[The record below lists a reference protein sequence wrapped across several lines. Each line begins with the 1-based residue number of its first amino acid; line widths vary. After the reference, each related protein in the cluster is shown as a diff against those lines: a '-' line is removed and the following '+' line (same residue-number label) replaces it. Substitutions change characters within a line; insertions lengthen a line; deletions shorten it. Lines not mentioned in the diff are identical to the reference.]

1 MRAAL
6 VQLCASDDPAAN
18 LPETERLVRE
28 AAAAG
33 AGLVLTP
40 EVTNIVSTSRARQR
54 EVLAPEEED
63 RTLAR
68 LREVAVETGTWLSI
82 GSLALLSDDPD
93 GRFVNRQ
100 FLVSPQGGIAARYDK
115 IHMFDVELGGEERY
129 RESAGYRPGERA
141 VLADMDGVRLGLT
154 TCYDMRFPALY
165 RALAEAGAEVLTVPS
180 AFTVPTGRA
189 HWEVLL
195 RARAIE
201 TGCFVL
207 AAAQWGTHAA
217 TAGRPRETY
226 GHSLAV
232 DPWGRV
238 LADAGEGVGITL
250 VDLDLSLVGDAR
262 GKIPALANARQFAA
276 PEAAASPASPR
287 ELRA

>member
-1 MRAAL
+1 
-6 VQLCASDDPAAN
+6 
-18 LPETERLVRE
+18 
-28 AAAAG
+28 
-33 AGLVLTP
+33 
-40 EVTNIVSTSRARQR
+40 
-54 EVLAPEEED
+54 
-63 RTLAR
+63 
-68 LREVAVETGTWLSI
+68 
-82 GSLALLSDDPD
+82 
-93 GRFVNRQ
+93 
-100 FLVSPQGGIAARYDK
+100 
-115 IHMFDVELGGEERY
+115 MFDVELGGEERY
-129 RESAGYRPGERA
+129 RELAGYRPGDRA
-141 VLADMDGVRLGLT
+141 VLAETGADLDGARLGLT

-226 GHSLAV
+226 GHSLAI

-238 LADAGEGVGITL
+238 LADAGEGVGVTL
-250 VDLDLSLVGDAR
+250 VDLDLSLVADAR
-262 GKIPALANARQFAA
+262 RKIPALANARRFAP
-276 PEAAASPASPR
+276 PEAAARPVSLPAR
-287 ELRA
+287 G

>member
-6 VQLCASDDPAAN
+6 VQLCSSDDPVAN
-18 LPETERLVRE
+18 LPATERLVRE
-28 AAAAG
+28 AAGAG
-33 AGLVLTP
+33 ARLVLTP
-40 EVTNIVSTSRARQR
+40 EVTNVVSTSRARQD
-54 EVLAPEEED
+54 EVLRREEED
-63 RTLAR
+63 PTLAR
-68 LREVAVETGTWLSI
+68 LRAVAAETGIWLAI
-82 GSLALLSDDPD
+82 GSLALKSDDPQ

-100 FLVSPQGGIAARYDK
+100 LLVAPDGAIAARYDK
-115 IHMFDVELGGEERY
+115 IHMFDVELGGDERY
-129 RESAGYRPGERA
+129 RESSGYRPGERA
-141 VLADMDGVRLGLT
+141 VVADLDAGTGGVRLGLT

-165 RALAEAGAEVLTVPS
+165 RALAEAGAQVLTVPS

-207 AAAQWGTHAA
+207 AAAQSGTHAA
-217 TAGRPRETY
+217 AAGRARETY

-238 LADAGEGVGITL
+238 LADAGEGIGVTL
-250 VDLDLSLVGDAR
+250 VDLDLSLVDDAR
-262 GKIPALANARQFAA
+262 RKIPSLANARPFALPMPVPPA
-276 PEAAASPASPR
+276 RAA
-287 ELRA
+287 E